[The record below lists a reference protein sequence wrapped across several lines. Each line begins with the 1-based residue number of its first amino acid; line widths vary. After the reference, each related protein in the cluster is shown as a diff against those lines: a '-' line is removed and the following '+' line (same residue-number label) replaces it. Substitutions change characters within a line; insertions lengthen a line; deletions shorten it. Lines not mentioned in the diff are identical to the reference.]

1 MQPAQ
6 QALDAVVNA
15 RDRAK
20 AEELLNAAKHCVENA
35 AVINDLL
42 IKYTPK
48 TSFRL
53 FDESKVYKF
62 IEEQAAKLAAQ
73 RIQLNVS
80 MQNEMRAHI
89 DHLTTQNV
97 ELQQTNI
104 SLQSTLLEEEK
115 KYHRLLEA
123 RLEELSKADLE
134 EELRKIDSF
143 PYDVMNRDVFAT
155 PKKDEGG
162 APMPKGKVIGD
173 GNLFGTSQELQH
185 NKLKY

>member
-42 IKYTPK
+42 INYTPK
-48 TSFRL
+48 TSFRI
-53 FDESKVYKF
+53 FDESKLYKF
-62 IEEQAAKLAAQ
+62 IEEQADKLAAQ

-80 MQNEMRAHI
+80 MQNEMSAHI
-89 DHLTTQNV
+89 DHLTRENHVLQETNNSLQNV
-97 ELQQTNI
+97 LV
-104 SLQSTLLEEEK
+104 LEEE

-123 RLEELSKADLE
+123 RLEELNKAELE
-134 EELRKIDSF
+134 EELKKLDSF
-143 PYDVMNRDVFAT
+143 TMDALNRNVFAT

-162 APMPKGKVIGD
+162 APMPKGKVIG
-173 GNLFGTSQELQH
+173 G
-185 NKLKY
+185 KLKY